1 MQKVTIVGLGL
12 IGASIGLGLQKWA
25 TEDGQR
31 KSVLEI
37 SGFDVAIEH
46 QNYAKKIKAVD
57 RTEWNLGD
65 AVDDSDVIIIATPV
79 NAIRDV
85 MEIISDRAPRDVI
98 VTDTG
103 STKATVMEWA
113 DEILPSTM
121 NFIGGHPMAGK
132 AISIE
137 GAEASL
143 FKKAIWCV
151 APSVNATDESVQ
163 TVLGI
168 VSALEAE
175 PRFIDPH
182 EHDGFVG
189 AVSHLPFMLSIALMR
204 AVSDNSSWKELCQLS
219 SSGFQD
225 VSRLAGGDPK
235 MHRDICA
242 TNSDNVVRWI
252 DSAVDN
258 LTHMRNLIQN
268 GSDEAME
275 ELLQE
280 MDKAQHARAQWIT
293 SARDGQMME
302 QPESEVSNTSVG
314 EQMQQML
321 FGSLFRRR
329 PKVGNEKDRNNGQG

>member
-12 IGASIGLGLQKWA
+12 IGASIGLGLQKWS
-25 TEDGQR
+25 TDDGAR

-46 QNYAKKIKAVD
+46 QNYAKRIKAVD

-65 AVDDSDVIIIATPV
+65 AVAGSDVIIIATPV

-85 MEIISDRAPRDVI
+85 MEIVADRAPQDAI

-103 STKATVMEWA
+103 STKSTVMEWA
-113 DEILPSTM
+113 SELLPDSM

-132 AISIE
+132 AVSIE
-137 GAEASL
+137 GAEATL
-143 FKKAIWCV
+143 FKGATWCV
-151 APSVNATDESVQ
+151 SPAVNATDESVQ
-163 TVLGI
+163 TILGI

-204 AVSDNSSWKELCQLS
+204 SVASDNSWKELCQLS

-252 DSAVDN
+252 DSAVEHLN
-258 LTHMRNLIQN
+258 EMRDLIAD

-275 ELLQE
+275 QLLKE
-280 MDKAQHARAQWIT
+280 MEQAQHSRAQWVT
-293 SARDGQMME
+293 SERDGRMLQE
-302 QPESEVSNTSVG
+302 PESEIANTSVG

-321 FGSLFRRR
+321 FGSLFRRK
-329 PKVGNEKDRNNGQG
+329 PKVGNEQERKNGQK

>member
-25 TEDGQR
+25 TDDGQR
-31 KSVLEI
+31 RSVLEI

-65 AVDDSDVIIIATPV
+65 AVDGADVIIIATPV
-79 NAIRDV
+79 NSIRDV
-85 MEIISDRAPRDVI
+85 LEIVSDRAPQDVI

-103 STKATVMEWA
+103 STKAKVTEWA
-113 DEILPSTM
+113 DELLPSSM

-132 AISIE
+132 AVSIE
-137 GAEASL
+137 GAEATL
-143 FKKAIWCV
+143 FKGATWCV
-151 APSVNATDESVQ
+151 SPSVNATDEAVQ

-189 AVSHLPFMLSIALMR
+189 AVSHLPFILSIALMR
-204 AVSDNSSWKELCQLS
+204 AVASDSSWKELCQLT
-219 SSGFQD
+219 SSGFRD

-242 TNSDNVVRWI
+242 TNSENVVRWI
-252 DSAVDN
+252 DSAVDH
-258 LTHMRNLIQN
+258 LTHMRNLIQD

-275 ELLQE
+275 ELLEE

-293 SARDGQMME
+293 SERDGRMLQE
-302 QPESEVSNTSVG
+302 PESELANTSVG

-329 PKVGNEKDRNNGQG
+329 PKVGNEQDRKNGQR

>member
-1 MQKVTIVGLGL
+1 MQRVTIVGLGL

-25 TEDGQR
+25 TEDGTR

-37 SGFDVAIEH
+37 TGFDVSLEH
-46 QNYAKKIKAVD
+46 QNYAKRVDAVD

-65 AVDDSDVIIIATPV
+65 AVARSEVIIIATPV
-79 NAIRDV
+79 QAIRDV
-85 MEIISDRAPRDVI
+85 LEIISDRAQQDAI

-103 STKATVMEWA
+103 STKSDVMRWA
-113 DEILPSTM
+113 DEILPDSM

-132 AISIE
+132 AMSIE

-143 FKKAIWCV
+143 FKGATWCV
-151 APSVNATDESVQ
+151 SPAVNATEESIQ

-168 VSALEAE
+168 VSALEAD

-182 EHDGFVG
+182 EHDGFVA

-204 AVSDNSSWKELCQLS
+204 SVSEETSWKELCQLT
-219 SSGFQD
+219 SSGFRD
-225 VSRLAGGDPK
+225 VSRLAAGAPE

-242 TNSDNVVRWI
+242 TNGENIVRWI
-252 DSAVDN
+252 DSAIDN
-258 LTHMRNLIQN
+258 LSYMRDLIED
-268 GSDEAME
+268 GSEDAMSQ
-275 ELLQE
+275 LQEE

-293 SARDGQMME
+293 SERDGRMIQDS
-302 QPESEVSNTSVG
+302 ESELSNISVG

-329 PKVGNEKDRNNGQG
+329 PKVGSERDRRNGQR

>member
-31 KSVLEI
+31 NSVLEI

-46 QNYAKKIKAVD
+46 QNYAKKIKAVN

-65 AVDDSDVIIIATPV
+65 AVEGSDVIIVATPV
-79 NAIRDV
+79 NAIREV
-85 MEIISDRAPRDVI
+85 FEIIADRAPQDTI

-103 STKATVMEWA
+103 STKAQVMEWA
-113 DEILPSTM
+113 DQLLPKSM

-132 AISIE
+132 AVSIE
-137 GAEASL
+137 GAEANL
-143 FKKAIWCV
+143 FKGAVWCV
-151 APSVNATDESVQ
+151 SPSVNASDESVQ

-168 VSALEAE
+168 VSALDAE

-189 AVSHLPFMLSIALMR
+189 AVSHLPFMLSIALTRSVAM
-204 AVSDNSSWKELCQLS
+204 DNSWKELCQLS
-219 SSGFQD
+219 SSGFRD
-225 VSRLAGGDPK
+225 MSRLAGGDPK

-242 TNSDNVVRWI
+242 TNGDNIVRWI
-252 DSAVDN
+252 DSAVDQ
-258 LTHMRNLIQN
+258 LTVMRELIQN

-280 MDKAQHARAQWIT
+280 MDGAQHARAQWIT
-293 SARDGQMME
+293 SARDGRMMDE
-302 QPESEVSNTSVG
+302 PESEVSNTSVG

-329 PKVGNEKDRNNGQG
+329 PKVGNEQDGKNGRS

>member
-25 TEDGQR
+25 TEDGSR
-31 KSVLEI
+31 RSVLEI

-65 AVDDSDVIIIATPV
+65 AIDGADVIIIATPV

-85 MEIISDRAPRDVI
+85 LEIVSDRAPQDAI
-98 VTDTG
+98 ITDTG
-103 STKATVMEWA
+103 STKSQVMEWA
-113 DEILPSTM
+113 DELLPKTM

-132 AISIE
+132 AVSIE
-137 GAEASL
+137 GAEATL
-143 FKKAIWCV
+143 FKGATWCV
-151 APSVNATDESVQ
+151 SPSVNATDEAVQ

-204 AVSDNSSWKELCQLS
+204 SVASDNSWRELCQLS

-242 TNSDNVVRWI
+242 TNRDNVVRWI
-252 DSAVDN
+252 DSAVVH
-258 LTHMRNLIQN
+258 LSHMRDLIQD
-268 GSDEAME
+268 GSEESMEALLDEME
-275 ELLQE
+275 
-280 MDKAQHARAQWIT
+280 KAQHSRAQWIT
-293 SARDGQMME
+293 SERDGRMLQE
-302 QPESEVSNTSVG
+302 RESEIANTSVG

-329 PKVGNEKDRNNGQG
+329 PKVGNEQDRRNGQQ

>member
-12 IGASIGLGLQKWA
+12 IGASIGLGLQKWS
-25 TEDGQR
+25 TSDGQR

-65 AVDDSDVIIIATPV
+65 AIDGSDVIIIATPV

-85 MEIISDRAPRDVI
+85 LEIVADRAPQNAI

-103 STKATVMEWA
+103 STKSQVMAWA
-113 DEILPSTM
+113 DELLPDSM

-132 AISIE
+132 AVSIE
-137 GAEASL
+137 GAEATM
-143 FKKAIWCV
+143 FKGATWCV
-151 APSVNATDESVQ
+151 SPSVNATDESVQ

-204 AVSDNSSWKELCQLS
+204 AVANDGSWKELCQLS

-225 VSRLAGGDPK
+225 VSRLAGGDPH

-252 DSAVDN
+252 DAAIDN
-258 LTHMRNLIQN
+258 LEHMRNLIQD
-268 GSDEAME
+268 GSEEAME
-275 ELLQE
+275 ELLEE
-280 MDKAQHARAQWIT
+280 MDKAQHARAQWVT
-293 SARDGQMME
+293 SERDGRMLQE
-302 QPESEVSNTSVG
+302 PESEIANTSVG

-329 PKVGNEKDRNNGQG
+329 PKVGNEQERKNGKR